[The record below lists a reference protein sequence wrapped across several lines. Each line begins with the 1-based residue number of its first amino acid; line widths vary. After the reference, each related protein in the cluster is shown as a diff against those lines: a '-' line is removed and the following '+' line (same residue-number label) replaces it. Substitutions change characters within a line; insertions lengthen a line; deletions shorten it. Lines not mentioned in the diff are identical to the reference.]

1 MNYKFPKH
9 ITGDT
14 WDGISSIT
22 ILSQGSA
29 IDLTNCDVN
38 IQIRSW
44 KNLAS
49 PVVFEFST
57 ITNNILIIL
66 PTLGVINIPPQ
77 IVDVPV
83 GLYKYDLK
91 VKFPTGVIKTYLQGD
106 WEIIPSITR

>member
-1 MNYKFPKH
+1 MIYNFPKH

-29 IDLTNCDVN
+29 INLTNCEVTV
-38 IQIRSW
+38 QIRSW
-44 KNLAS
+44 ENLAS

-57 ITNNILIIL
+57 VNNNLLILL
-66 PTLGVINIPPQ
+66 PELGVINIPAQ
-77 IVDVPV
+77 VVDIPV

-91 VKFPTGVIKTYLQGD
+91 VKFPSGIIKTYLKGD